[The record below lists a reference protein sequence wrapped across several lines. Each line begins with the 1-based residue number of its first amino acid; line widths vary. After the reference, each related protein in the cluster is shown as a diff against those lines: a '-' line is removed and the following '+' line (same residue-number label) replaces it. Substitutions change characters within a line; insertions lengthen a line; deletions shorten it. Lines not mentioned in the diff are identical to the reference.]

1 MSSDDGRQH
10 ELETT
15 FAPTNTT
22 APAGTAAATSAAA
35 PAATS
40 AAAPA
45 GTAAA
50 ATSASA
56 AASAT
61 TAASGQHVNA
71 ELDALARRAD
81 ALRAAIARARADLEA
96 AKAEEQ
102 AIAARLAELQ
112 RTGDGDERRVKRQES
127 TALTTGVLHRL
138 ERREAWKVA
147 LAGAA
152 AATLLGA
159 TILGIDQLA
168 FAPAEHA
175 STIPFTT
182 PAPALPVV
190 TPAATASIDN
200 EPSAPSPHGVV
211 IGASL
216 ADTHPSPPP
225 TTTAAIRRR
234 RPAMVAPPTDEDDP
248 NASAN
253 MSGAPLAAP
262 NRMGALTVVCLP
274 KCDAIFD
281 NGVPIGPGHVFHR
294 PVIAGRH
301 VLVLTAPNGA
311 RKSLTVEV
319 TPEQVREI
327 RVAMDAPRTANA
339 RNDKTDVF

>member
-1 MSSDDGRQH
+1 MSSDDGQQH

-15 FAPTNTT
+15 SVP
-22 APAGTAAATSAAA
+22 PQ
-35 PAATS
+35 P
-40 AAAPA
+40 PK
-45 GTAAA
+45 
-50 ATSASA
+50 
-56 AASAT
+56 
-61 TAASGQHVNA
+61 ASGEHVNA
-71 ELDALARRAD
+71 ELEALAQRAD

-112 RTGDGDERRVKRQES
+112 RTGGGDGRAKRHES

-159 TILGIDQLA
+159 TILGVDQLA

-175 STIPFTT
+175 STIPFATT
-182 PAPALPVV
+182 PATALPVV
-190 TPAATASIDN
+190 TPAATASVDN
-200 EPSAPSPHGVV
+200 EPAAPSPHGVV

-216 ADTHPSPPP
+216 ADTSPSPPP
-225 TTTAAIRRR
+225 TTTATIRRR
-234 RPAMVAPPTDEDDP
+234 RPSTVAPPDEDDT
-248 NASAN
+248 NASVN
-253 MSGAPLAAP
+253 MNGAPLAAP

-339 RNDKTDVF
+339 RNDKADVF